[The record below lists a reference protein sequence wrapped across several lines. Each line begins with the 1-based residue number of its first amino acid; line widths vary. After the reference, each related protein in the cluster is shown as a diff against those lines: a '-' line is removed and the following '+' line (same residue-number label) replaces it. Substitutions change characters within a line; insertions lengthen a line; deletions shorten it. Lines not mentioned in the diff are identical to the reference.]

1 MDKGRH
7 SATAEGCA
15 VARAIHQRT
24 AANPV
29 LNDPVSPLL
38 VDPEGPAYKL
48 WSEFLTRLPTAN
60 RLRLTHYLLRSRYAE
75 DCLAEAAGRGVRQF
89 VILGAG
95 LDTFAYRQPA
105 WSRDFRIFEVD
116 HPATQEW
123 KRERLNDARI
133 TIPDNTILVPVD
145 FEKITSKLALRN
157 AGFDQSV
164 PAFFSM
170 LGVSQFLTEEALN
183 ETLTMVREMGSSSE
197 IVFSFVPPDD
207 TLPEDEAVL
216 TKQFA
221 QRFAAIGEPWLT
233 RPLPNELQK
242 TLRDMGFGTVSH
254 LSPDDANELYFNS
267 RSDGLRAPSMEQM
280 MRAIV

>member
-1 MDKGRH
+1 MDKNRH

-15 VARAIHQRT
+15 VLRAIHQRT
-24 AANPV
+24 AAIPV
-29 LNDPVSPLL
+29 LNDPISPRL
-38 VDPEGPAYKL
+38 VDPDGAAYKT
-48 WSEFLTRLPTAN
+48 WSEFLAGLPTVN

-75 DCLAEAAGRGVRQF
+75 DCLAEAAARGVRQF

-105 WSRDFRIFEVD
+105 WSRDLRIFEVD

-123 KRERLNDARI
+123 KRERLSDARI
-133 TIPDNTILVPVD
+133 TILDNTILVPVD
-145 FEKITSKLALRN
+145 FEKITLKAALRN
-157 AGFDQSV
+157 AGFDQSA

-170 LGVSQFLTEEALN
+170 LGVSQYLTHEALN

-207 TLPEDEAVL
+207 TLPEDEVVL

-221 QRFAAIGEPWLT
+221 DRFAAIGEPWLT
-233 RPLPNELQK
+233 RPCLTNCKEHSEIWASAQSRTSRLTTPTNSISIRVL
-242 TLRDMGFGTVSH
+242 MG
-254 LSPDDANELYFNS
+254 
-267 RSDGLRAPSMEQM
+267 
-280 MRAIV
+280 